1 MKTAVT
7 CLCAVSALAASLTGA
22 AAQDYPTRAIR
33 MVVPYAA
40 GGPTDLAARKVAELL
55 APRLGQSV
63 VIENQGGGGGI
74 PGTAAVAAATPD
86 GHTLLVGATGPL
98 VVSPSIKKLPYD
110 VDKDLKPVA
119 EIWRSSQLLAVNP
132 KLGVKSVADFL
143 AYARKNAG
151 KVTVG
156 TAGNGTLPHLLMVL
170 INRETKIELV
180 HVPYRG
186 TAAVLPNVLG
196 GQIDAII
203 GDVAV
208 IAPSIKSG
216 ALVAL
221 AVTAPERASLL
232 PNVPTMAESD
242 QPNLVAESWYGLMA
256 PAAVPDTAMKKLVPA
271 VQASLNDASFQA
283 ALRQQGARVV
293 ATSPE
298 KFRAHIQDETRKW
311 GPVARAAGLK

>member
-7 CLCAVSALAASLTGA
+7 CLCAVWALAAGLTGA
-22 AAQDYPTRAIR
+22 AALDYPTRTIR

-55 APRLGQSV
+55 AARLGQSV
-63 VIENQGGGGGI
+63 VIENQGGGGGT

-86 GHTLLVGATGPL
+86 GYTLLVGATGPL
-98 VVSPSIKKLPYD
+98 VVSPSIRKLTYD
-110 VDKDLKPVA
+110 VNEDLKPIA

-132 KLGVKSVADFL
+132 KLGVKSVAEFL
-143 AYARKNAG
+143 VFAKKNAG
-151 KVTVG
+151 KITVG

-170 INRETKIELV
+170 MNREIGIQLV

-208 IAPSIKSG
+208 IAPSVKSG
-216 ALVAL
+216 SLVAL
-221 AVTAPERASLL
+221 AVTAPERSSLL
-232 PNVPTMAESD
+232 PDVPTMSESGH
-242 QPNLVAESWYGLMA
+242 PSLVAESWYGLMA
-256 PAAVPDTAMKKLVPA
+256 PAAVPDTVMKKLVPA
-271 VQASLNDASFQA
+271 VQASLRDPSFQA
-283 ALRQQGARVV
+283 ALQKQGARVV

-298 KFRAHIQDETRKW
+298 TFGAHITDETKKW
-311 GPVARAAGLK
+311 GPVARAAGLQ